1 MRRFRIRTLSTR
13 LSLLF
18 AGLFAAVMLSVSVL
32 LFAMVERIARVEVE
46 QQLVASG
53 AVYDRLW
60 QQRSHQMQDAAKLL
74 ARDFGFRAAVAT
86 GDQATAA
93 SALDNLKRRLNADLA
108 VIVGVDASVHGNLS
122 PVARADLAALW
133 DSLDA
138 GRMSG
143 VAWIDGQAK
152 QIVAAPIL
160 TPVLTGWIL
169 FASSL
174 DADEMRSLEKLSAIP
189 LHAGV
194 IVKQDRQWSRVAGAF
209 ALSDIGASRQIDASL
224 SGHRGFELDLADERS
239 IAVAKRLPTIG
250 NGGHAALLLF
260 TSRAEA
266 MAPYR
271 PVQWAV
277 ALLGL
282 LGIVI
287 VILASWRAARRI
299 SEPLAR
305 LDAAAGRL
313 ADGSY
318 SEVVVAGDDELARLA
333 TSFNRMTH
341 EIAERERRI
350 THLAFNDVLTGLANR
365 TMFHEHVNHTLRARS
380 GGKDVFALFCLDLD
394 RFKAINDTLGHSL
407 GDALLI
413 EVGRRLSEVAE
424 GCFVARLG
432 GDEFVVVQPL
442 SGDRGEI
449 DRLAVAILE
458 VIRQSFNVDGHHI
471 LPSTSIGIAI
481 APDDGGDLD
490 TLLRNADLAL
500 YRAKGDGRGI
510 YSFFEESLNEKA
522 QTRRVIESDLRAAI
536 ERGEFEL
543 HFQPLFDLKLK
554 RIGSFEAL
562 LRWNHPTRGLVAPL
576 EFIPIAED
584 TGMIVPIGA
593 WAMREACRQ
602 ASAWPDHI
610 RVAVNVS
617 PVQFQRPGLNQ
628 VIINALALSG
638 LAPNRLEIEI
648 TESIF
653 LEGSEE
659 TLKVLH
665 SLRSLGIRIALDD
678 FGTGYSSLSYLQKFP
693 FDKLKIDQSFIHA
706 LFVRP
711 GASAVIRAI
720 TDLATALGMETT
732 AEGVEETLQLRELEM
747 HGCSSIQGFLFS
759 KPIRASEISTLLD
772 KPAQADSQVRSATA
786 TSDQRP
792 LARKAHK

>member
-1 MRRFRIRTLSTR
+1 MARFRIRTLSTR
-13 LSLLF
+13 LSLLY
-18 AGLFAAVMLSVSVL
+18 AGLFAAVMLGVSVL
-32 LFAMVERIARVEVE
+32 LFAMVERIARFEVE

-60 QQRSHQMQDAAKLL
+60 QQRSNQMQDAAELL
-74 ARDFGFRAAVAT
+74 SRDFGFRAAVAT

-108 VIVGVDASVHGNLS
+108 VVVGVDASVHGDLS
-122 PVARADLAALW
+122 PAARRDLAGLW
-133 DSLDA
+133 TSLDA

-143 VAWIDGQAK
+143 VARIDGQAK

-160 TPVLTGWIL
+160 TPMLTGWIL
-169 FASSL
+169 FASDL
-174 DADEMRSLEKLSAIP
+174 DAGEMRSLEKLSAIP

-194 IVKQDRQWSRVAGAF
+194 IARQDGRWTRVAGAF
-209 ALSDIGASRQIDASL
+209 ALPGGEASRQIDASL
-224 SGHRGFELDLADERS
+224 AGHHGFDLDLADERS

-250 NGGHAALLLF
+250 DEGDAALLLF
-260 TSRAEA
+260 YPRAEA
-266 MAPYR
+266 MAAYR

-277 ALLGL
+277 GLLGL
-282 LGIVI
+282 LGILI
-287 VILASWRAARRI
+287 VIFASWRAARRI
-299 SEPLAR
+299 SEPLSR

-313 ADGSY
+313 ADGDY
-318 SEVVVAGDDELARLA
+318 AEVAVAGDDELARLA
-333 TSFNRMTH
+333 TSFNHMAH
-341 EIAERERRI
+341 EIEERERRI

-365 TMFHEHVNHTLRARS
+365 TMFHEQVNFQLHAKP
-380 GGKDVFALFCLDLD
+380 GGKDVLALFCLDLD

-407 GDALLI
+407 GDALLVEI
-413 EVGRRLSEVAE
+413 GRRLKVVSE

-442 SGDRGEI
+442 SGDRDDI
-449 DRLAVAILE
+449 DRLAGAILDAIKQPFE
-458 VIRQSFNVDGHHI
+458 IDGNQI
-471 LPSTSIGIAI
+471 LPGTSIGIAI
-481 APDDGGDLD
+481 APDDGDNLD

-500 YRAKGDGRGI
+500 YRAKGEGRGI

-522 QTRRVIESDLRAAI
+522 QARRAIESDLRAAI

-543 HFQPLFDLKLK
+543 HFQPLFDLKAH

-584 TGMIVPIGA
+584 TGMIVAIGA

-602 ASAWPDHI
+602 AAAWPEHV

-617 PVQFQRPGLNQ
+617 PVQFHRPGLNQ
-628 VIINALALSG
+628 VILNALAISG

-659 TLKVLH
+659 TLKALH
-665 SLRSLGIRIALDD
+665 ALRSLGIRIALDD
-678 FGTGYSSLSYLQKFP
+678 FGTGYSSLSYLQTVP
-693 FDKLKIDQSFIHA
+693 FDKLKIDQSFIQA
-706 LFVRP
+706 LLVRP

-732 AEGVEETLQLRELEM
+732 AEGVEETVQLRELEM

-759 KPIRASEISTLLD
+759 KPIRADEIAALLGEPRQSERRADDTRIS
-772 KPAQADSQVRSATA
+772 ARA
-786 TSDQRP
+786 P
-792 LARKAHK
+792 LKRRARK

>member
-1 MRRFRIRTLSTR
+1 MRLLHIRSLTTR
-13 LSLLF
+13 LSLLS

-32 LFAMVERIARVEVE
+32 LFAMVERIARIEVE

-60 QQRSHQMQDAAKLL
+60 QQRSHQMQDAARLM

-86 GDQATAA
+86 GDQATAV
-93 SALDNLKRRLNADLA
+93 SALDNLQRRLNADIA
-108 VIVGVDASVHGNLS
+108 VVVGIDGSVQGAVS
-122 PVARADLAALW
+122 PGARTDIAALW
-133 DSLDA
+133 TSLDA
-138 GRMSG
+138 SRLSG
-143 VAWIDGQAK
+143 VAWIDGHAK

-160 TPVLTGWIL
+160 TPVLTGWVL
-169 FASSL
+169 FASDI
-174 DADEMRSLEKLSAIP
+174 DAREMHSLETLSAIR

-194 IVKQDRQWSRVAGAF
+194 IVKQDGRWNRVAGAF
-209 ALSDIGASRQIDASL
+209 ALTEAAASGQIDASL
-224 SGHRGFELDLADERS
+224 ARHHGVDLTLSGERS
-239 IAVAKRLPTIG
+239 IALAKALPTIG
-250 NGGHAALLLF
+250 DSAPAALLLF
-260 TSRAEA
+260 YPRSQA
-266 MAPYR
+266 MAAYR

-282 LGIVI
+282 LGIAI
-287 VILASWRAARRI
+287 VVVASWRAARRI
-299 SEPLAR
+299 TLPLSR

-313 ADGSY
+313 AAGDHD
-318 SEVVVAGDDELARLA
+318 EVVVEGDDELARLA
-333 TSFNRMTH
+333 TSFNHMAH
-341 EIAERERRI
+341 EIEERERRI

-365 TMFHEHVNHTLRARS
+365 TMFQQQVDYQLRTRTGA
-380 GGKDVFALFCLDLD
+380 KDALALFCLDLD
-394 RFKAINDTLGHSL
+394 RFKTVNDTLGHSI

-413 EVGRRLSEVAE
+413 EVGRRLKRVAE

-442 SGDRGEI
+442 SGGRGEI
-449 DRLAVAILE
+449 DRLAMAILG
-458 VIRQSFNVDGHHI
+458 VIGEPFDVDGNHI
-471 LPSTSIGIAI
+471 LPGTSIGIAI
-481 APDDGGDLD
+481 APDDGGDVD

-500 YRAKGDGRGI
+500 YRAKGEGRGA

-522 QTRRVIESDLRAAI
+522 QARRVIESDLRAAI

-543 HFQPLFDLKLK
+543 HFQPLFDLKLN

-562 LRWNHPTRGLVAPL
+562 IRWNHPKRGLVSPL

-593 WAMREACRQ
+593 WVMREACRQ
-602 ASAWPDHI
+602 AVAWPEHV

-617 PVQFQRPGLNQ
+617 PVQFHRPGLNQ
-628 VIINALALSG
+628 VILNALAGSG

-653 LEGSEE
+653 LEGSDA
-659 TLKVLH
+659 TLKALH

-678 FGTGYSSLSYLQKFP
+678 FGTGYSSLSYLQSFP
-693 FDKLKIDQSFIHA
+693 FDKLKIDQSFIQA
-706 LFVRP
+706 LLVRP

-732 AEGVEETLQLRELEM
+732 AEGVEETMQLRELEM

-759 KPIRASEISTLLD
+759 KPVRVSEIAALLSQ
-772 KPAQADSQVRSATA
+772 PAAPAAAKGHRAA
-786 TSDQRP
+786 
-792 LARKAHK
+792 

>member
-1 MRRFRIRTLSTR
+1 MRRFRINTLSTK
-13 LSLLF
+13 LSLLY
-18 AGLFAAVMLSVSVL
+18 AGLFAAVMLGVSAL
-32 LFAMVERIARVEVE
+32 LFAMVEQIARFEVE

-60 QQRSHQMQDAAKLL
+60 QQRSEQMQDAAELL
-74 ARDFGFRAAVAT
+74 SRDFGFRSAVAT
-86 GDQATAA
+86 GDQATAT
-93 SALDNLKRRLNADLA
+93 SALENLKHRLNADLA
-108 VIVGVDASVHGNLS
+108 IVVGVDASVQGDVS
-122 PVARADLAALW
+122 PAVRRELAGLW
-133 DSLDA
+133 ASLDA

-143 VAWIDGQAK
+143 VARIDGQAK
-152 QIVAAPIL
+152 QVVAAPIL
-160 TPVLTGWIL
+160 TPMLTGWIL
-169 FASSL
+169 FASDL
-174 DADEMRSLEKLSAIP
+174 DAGEMRSLEKLSAIP

-194 IVKQDRQWSRVAGAF
+194 IAKQDGRWSRVAGEF
-209 ALSDIGASRQIDASL
+209 AQPDGEATRQIDASL
-224 SGHRGFELDLADERS
+224 THHRGVELDLADKRS

-250 NGGHAALLLF
+250 DAGDAALLLYYPR
-260 TSRAEA
+260 SEA
-266 MAPYR
+266 MAAYR

-277 ALLGL
+277 GLLGL
-282 LGIVI
+282 MGICI

-299 SEPLAR
+299 SEPLSR
-305 LDAAAGRL
+305 LDTAAGRL
-313 ADGSY
+313 ANGDHA
-318 SEVVVAGDDELARLA
+318 EVVVAGDDELARLA
-333 TSFNRMTH
+333 TSFNHMAH
-341 EIAERERRI
+341 EIEERERRI

-365 TMFHEHVNHTLRARS
+365 TMFHEHVNYQLRAKPGTR
-380 GGKDVFALFCLDLD
+380 DVLALFCLDLD

-407 GDALLI
+407 GDALLV
-413 EVGRRLSEVAE
+413 EVGRRLKEVAE
-424 GCFVARLG
+424 GCFIARLG

-442 SGDRGEI
+442 FGDRGEI
-449 DRLAVAILE
+449 NRLAGAILE
-458 VIRQSFNVDGHHI
+458 AIKQPFDVDGNQI
-471 LPSTSIGIAI
+471 MPGTSIGIAI
-481 APDDGGDLD
+481 APDDGNDLD

-522 QTRRVIESDLRAAI
+522 QARRVIESDLRAAI

-543 HFQPLFDLKLK
+543 YFQPLFDLKQH

-602 ASAWPDHI
+602 ASAWPEHI

-617 PVQFQRPGLNQ
+617 PVQFHRPGLNQ
-628 VIINALALSG
+628 VILNALAVSG

-659 TLKVLH
+659 TLKALH
-665 SLRSLGIRIALDD
+665 ALRSLGIRIALDD

-693 FDKLKIDQSFIHA
+693 FDKLKIDQSFIQA
-706 LFVRP
+706 LLVRP
-711 GASAVIRAI
+711 GATAVIRAI

-759 KPIRASEISTLLD
+759 RPVPPEEIIAFALGGV
-772 KPAQADSQVRSATA
+772 PAATRSA
-786 TSDQRP
+786 
-792 LARKAHK
+792 

>member
-1 MRRFRIRTLSTR
+1 MRRLCIRTLSTR

-46 QQLVASG
+46 QQLVTSG

-60 QQRSHQMQDAAKLL
+60 QQRSDQMQDAAQLL

-108 VIVGVDASVHGNLS
+108 AVVGVDGSVHGNLS
-122 PVARADLAALW
+122 PAKRQDLAGLW

-143 VAWIDGQAK
+143 VARIDGHAK

-160 TPVLTGWIL
+160 TPVLTGWVL
-169 FASSL
+169 FASDL
-174 DADEMRSLEKLSAIP
+174 DAGEMRSLEKLSAIP

-194 IVKQDRQWSRVAGAF
+194 IVKQDGQWSRVAGSF
-209 ALSDIGASRQIDASL
+209 MLSDGAASRQIDASL
-224 SGHRGFELDLADERS
+224 TGHHGFDLDLAGERS
-239 IAVAKRLPTIG
+239 IAVAKQLPTIG
-250 NGGHAALLLF
+250 DGAPAALLLF
-260 TSRAEA
+260 YPRAEA
-266 MAPYR
+266 MAAYR
-271 PVQWAV
+271 PLQWAV

-282 LGIVI
+282 MGIAV

-299 SEPLAR
+299 SEPLSR
-305 LDAAAGRL
+305 LDVAAGRL
-313 ADGSY
+313 AHGDY
-318 SEVVVAGDDELARLA
+318 TKVAVAGEDELARLA
-333 TSFNRMTH
+333 TSFNHMAH
-341 EIAERERRI
+341 EIEERERRI
-350 THLAFNDVLTGLANR
+350 THLAFNDVLTGLSNR
-365 TMFHEHVNHTLRARS
+365 TMFHEHLNYQLRAKPAGR
-380 GGKDVFALFCLDLD
+380 DVLALFCLDLD

-413 EVGRRLSEVAE
+413 EIGSRLKDVAE

-449 DRLAVAILE
+449 DRLAEAILE
-458 VIRQSFNVDGHHI
+458 AIRQPLHVDGNDI
-471 LPSTSIGIAI
+471 IPSTSVGIAI
-481 APDDGGDLD
+481 APDDGNDLD

-500 YRAKGDGRGI
+500 YRAKGEGRGI

-543 HFQPLFDLKLK
+543 HFQPLFDLKLN

-562 LRWNHPTRGLVAPL
+562 LRWNHPTRGLVAPH

-584 TGMIVPIGA
+584 TGMIVAIGA

-602 ASAWPDHI
+602 ASEWPDYI

-617 PVQFQRPGLNQ
+617 PVQFHRPGLNQ
-628 VIINALALSG
+628 VILSALALSG

-653 LEGSEE
+653 LDGSEE
-659 TLKVLH
+659 TLKALH
-665 SLRSLGIRIALDD
+665 VLRSLGIRIALDD

-693 FDKLKIDQSFIHA
+693 FDKLKIDQSFIQA
-706 LFVRP
+706 LLVRP
-711 GASAVIRAI
+711 GATAVIRAI

-759 KPIRASEISTLLD
+759 KPVHASEISALLGNGT
-772 KPAQADSQVRSATA
+772 QLDSRIQATA
-786 TSDQRP
+786 VASEKQP
-792 LARKAHK
+792 LPRRAHK

>member
-1 MRRFRIRTLSTR
+1 MRPFRFRTLSTR

-18 AGLFAAVMLSVSVL
+18 AGLFAGVMLSVSAL
-32 LFAMVERIARVEVE
+32 LFAMVERIARNEVE

-53 AVYDRLW
+53 AVFDRLW
-60 QQRSHQMQDAAKLL
+60 QQRSDQMQDAAQLL

-86 GDQATAA
+86 GDKATAA
-93 SALDNLKRRLNADLA
+93 SALDNLKQRLNADLA
-108 VIVGVDASVHGNLS
+108 VIVGVDASVDGPWS
-122 PVARADLAALW
+122 PVGRPDLAALW
-133 DSLDA
+133 APLDA

-143 VAWIDGQAK
+143 VAQIDGQEK

-160 TPVLTGWIL
+160 TPVLTGWVVFGL
-169 FASSL
+169 SL
-174 DADEMRSLEKLSAIP
+174 DAAEMRSLEKLSAIP
-189 LHAGV
+189 LNAGV
-194 IVKQDRQWSRVAGAF
+194 IVKQDGRWNRVAGAF
-209 ALSDIGASRQIDASL
+209 ALSDRAASRQIDGSL
-224 SGHRGFELDLADERS
+224 KHQLSFELDLADERS
-239 IAVAKRLPTIG
+239 FVVAKRLRTIG
-250 NGGHAALLLF
+250 NESEAALLLF
-260 TSRAEA
+260 ISRAEA

-282 LGIVI
+282 LGIAI
-287 VILASWRAARRI
+287 VMLASWSTARRI
-299 SEPLAR
+299 SEPLTR
-305 LDAAAGRL
+305 LDAAASRL

-318 SEVVVAGDDELARLA
+318 SEVTVAGDDEIARLA
-333 TSFNRMTH
+333 NSFNRMTK

-365 TMFHEHVNHTLRARS
+365 TMFHEHVNYQLRTRS
-380 GGKDVFALFCLDLD
+380 GAKEIFALFCLDLD

-413 EVGRRLSEVAE
+413 EAGRRLSEVAD

-442 SGDRGEI
+442 AGEEGEI
-449 DRLAVAILE
+449 DRLAAAVLRA
-458 VIRQSFNVDGHHI
+458 IRQPFDIDGHHI

-481 APDDGGDLD
+481 APEDGGDLD

-522 QTRRVIESDLRAAI
+522 QARRVIEADLRAAI

-543 HFQPLFDLKLK
+543 YFQPLFDLKLK
-554 RIGSFEAL
+554 RISSFEAL
-562 LRWNHPTRGLVAPL
+562 LRWNHPTHGVVAPL

-584 TGMIVPIGA
+584 TGMIVAIGA
-593 WAMREACRQ
+593 WAMREACRH
-602 ASAWPDHI
+602 ASVWPDHV

-617 PVQFQRPGLNQ
+617 PVQFQHPGLNQ

-653 LEGSEE
+653 LEGTEE
-659 TLKVLH
+659 TLEALH
-665 SLRSLGIRIALDD
+665 ALRALGIRIALDD

-693 FDKLKIDQSFIHA
+693 FDKLKIDQSFIQA
-706 LFVRP
+706 LLIRP

-759 KPIRASEISTLLD
+759 KPIRANEISALLEQPTLAD
-772 KPAQADSQVRSATA
+772 REVSSAPALRT
-786 TSDQRP
+786 TKR
-792 LARKAHK
+792 